1 MSLILVAEAVAV
13 EMWLSGTFPL
23 AKGIISGTMY
33 SAMAGIL
40 EGIMTMIGCII
51 ILVITSKTKEVEI
64 IENKN
69 L

>member
-1 MSLILVAEAVAV
+1 MKSVAV

-23 AKGIISGTMY
+23 AEGIISGTMY

-40 EGIMTMIGCII
+40 EGIMTMIGCIL
-51 ILVITSKTKEVEI
+51 ILVINSKTREVEK